1 MSNCSIKTRLN
12 QAVVLTN
19 LSSQTLCQLV
29 SSSSFLDLIRIFA
42 LEHFF
47 LSINKKVEN
56 NGQIL
61 GILP

>member
-1 MSNCSIKTRLN
+1 MSISSIKTKFN
-12 QAVVLTN
+12 HAVVLTN
-19 LSSQTLCQLV
+19 LSGQTLCQLV

-47 LSINKKVEN
+47 ISINKKLGN